1 MAQPESQFFKLTLK
15 LELMFNLLM
24 LSYRYKIIVD
34 DLSLLVILVIVA
46 LNDCAHLL
54 FLGGMLF

>member
-15 LELMFNLLM
+15 LELMFNFLM

-34 DLSLLVILVIVA
+34 DLSLT
-46 LNDCAHLL
+46 HLTYDYDFSPFSL
-54 FLGGMLF
+54 